1 MSTKYLPKYGCLI
14 SRLSY
19 KLYIIDAMIMI
30 HVWARCNM
38 DILIFIGSDFDM
50 MTSSN
55 GNIFRV
61 TGPLWR
67 EFTGPGEFP
76 TKRPVTRG
84 FDVFFVLRLNKPLSK
99 QPWGWWFETL
109 SRSLWLY
116 RNEQYQMHVE
126 VWCGMWVIVMLFS
139 VPNACGS
146 MMWNVSNCHAF
157 LCTWH
162 NIGASVNHT

>member
-1 MSTKYLPKYGCLI
+1 MLWLWYMYGQDVI
-14 SRLSY
+14 WIF
-19 KLYIIDAMIMI
+19 LYSLG
-30 HVWARCNM
+30 V
-38 DILIFIGSDFDM
+38 ILTWWRHQMETF
-50 MTSSN
+50 
-55 GNIFRV
+55 FRV

-76 TKRPVTRG
+76 TQRPVTRG

-99 QPWGWWFETL
+99 QPWGCWFETL
-109 SRSLWLY
+109 SRSLWRY

-162 NIGASVNHT
+162 NIGASVYHT